1 MQPLD
6 LAEFVRRRPFR
17 PFRITLTDGRT
28 YEVHHPEL
36 AMVGL
41 STVVIGVP
49 APNYPDPT
57 FYQRAVTIDLGH
69 IMEAEA
75 LPAAATPTSN

>member
-1 MQPLD
+1 MHTVDVL
-6 LAEFVRRRPFR
+6 EFVRRRPFK

-41 STVVIGVP
+41 SIVVIGVP
-49 APNYPDPT
+49 APNYSDPVL
-57 FYQRAVTIDLGH
+57 QRAITIDLAH
-69 IMEAEA
+69 IMEAEE
-75 LPAAATPTSN
+75 LATPVSPLAN

>member
-1 MQPLD
+1 MQTPDIL
-6 LAEFVRRRPFR
+6 EFVRREPFK

-28 YEVHHPEL
+28 YEIHHPEL
-36 AMVGL
+36 AMVGV

-49 APNYPDPT
+49 APNYADPV
-57 FYQRAVTIDLGH
+57 FQRAITIDLAH

-75 LPAAATPTSN
+75 LPTSISPKSN